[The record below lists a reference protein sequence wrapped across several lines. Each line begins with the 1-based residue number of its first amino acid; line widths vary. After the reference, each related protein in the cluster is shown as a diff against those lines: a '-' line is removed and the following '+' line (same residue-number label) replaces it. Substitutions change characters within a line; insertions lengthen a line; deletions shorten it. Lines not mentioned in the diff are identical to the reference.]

1 MPEADPAGVGVSRSG
16 AGSDPRPFLVGIAGG
31 SGSGKSTL
39 VRALTALLGAD
50 RVATLSQ
57 EAYYGDRGALPAA
70 QRVTLGY
77 DEPEALDIELFLEHL
92 ITLRARRP
100 VHPPRYCFSRHRR
113 IGVDAPV
120 EPRPIVLV
128 DGVLL
133 LHDPRVRA
141 LFDLTIFLDVPDA
154 TRVSRRHARGV
165 SEEDRPRRS
174 GLSAHDAVVRGF
186 HARYV
191 EPTKALAD
199 LVLLNVGRLDRLA
212 EIGAGVV
219 LDRVERRA
227 REAAA

>member
-1 MPEADPAGVGVSRSG
+1 MSE
-16 AGSDPRPFLVGIAGG
+16 PRPFLVGIAGG

-57 EAYYGDRGALPAA
+57 EAYYCDRRELPAA
-70 QRVTLGY
+70 QRATLGY
-77 DEPEALDIELFLEHL
+77 DAPEALDTEVLLDHL
-92 ITLRARRP
+92 AALRARRS
-100 VHPPRYCFSRHRR
+100 VCPPRYCFSTHRR

-141 LFDLTIFLDVPDA
+141 LLDLTIFLDVPDA
-154 TRVSRRHARGV
+154 TRVSRRTAGGV
-165 SEEDRPRRS
+165 SEDHRSHRS
-174 GLSAHDAVVRGF
+174 GLSVHDAIVRGF

-199 LVLLNVGRLDRLA
+199 LVLLNLGRLDRLA
-212 EIGAGVV
+212 EIGAGVI
-219 LDRVERRA
+219 LDRVERRS

>member
-1 MPEADPAGVGVSRSG
+1 MSE
-16 AGSDPRPFLVGIAGG
+16 PRPFLVGIAGG

-57 EAYYGDRGALPAA
+57 EAYYCDRGELPAA
-70 QRVTLGY
+70 QRATLGY
-77 DEPEALDIELFLEHL
+77 DAPEALDIEVFIEHL
-92 ITLRARRP
+92 ATLRARRP
-100 VHPPRYCFSRHRR
+100 VRPPRYCFSTHRR
-113 IGVDAPV
+113 VGVDAPV
-120 EPRPIVLV
+120 EPHPIVLV

-133 LHDPRVRA
+133 LHDSRVRA
-141 LFDLTIFLDVPDA
+141 LLDLTIFLDVPDA
-154 TRVSRRHARGV
+154 TRLSRRSAGAMD
-165 SEEDRPRRS
+165 EDHLARRS
-174 GLSAHDAVVRGF
+174 GLSVHDAIVRGF

-212 EIGAGVV
+212 EIGAGVI
-219 LDRVERRA
+219 LDRVERRS

>member
-1 MPEADPAGVGVSRSG
+1 MSS
-16 AGSDPRPFLVGIAGG
+16 PRPFLVGIAGG

-50 RVATLSQ
+50 RVGIFAHES
-57 EAYYGDRGALPAA
+57 YYCDRGELPAA
-70 QRVTLGY
+70 QRTTLTY
-77 DEPEALDIELFLEHL
+77 DTPDAVDTELFLEHL
-92 ITLRARRP
+92 ALLRAGRP
-100 VHPPRYCFSRHRR
+100 VRPPRYCFSTHRR
-113 IGVDAPV
+113 VGVDALV
-120 EPRPIVLV
+120 EPRPILLV

-141 LFDLTIFLDVPDA
+141 LLELTIFLDVPDA
-154 TRVSRRHARGV
+154 ARLSRRTASSVG
-165 SEEDRPRRS
+165 EDDRPRRS
-174 GLSAHDAVVRGF
+174 RLSAYDAIVGGA

-212 EIGAGVV
+212 EIAASII